1 MTDTIIEYVTPEMF
15 GAVGDG
21 VADDTLAW
29 QTAVSKG
36 VDIHANSQARY
47 LITSPI
53 KLPYM
58 SGYQLIEGNNCT
70 LITLG
75 NYSPFGQL
83 SENGTAQVITIRKN
97 FQNIIA
103 IGGVNKNTAW
113 NNASSAVFLSF
124 SYGYAKNINAI
135 GFCNALR
142 AYGYTWAENIFAD
155 DLRNALWSAYDPGY
169 NSISNSRCVWCSG
182 DGIIIKCEHAFVDNI
197 HFEYAGCISVD
208 NEDGT
213 AANRGVVIS
222 SGADM
227 SPAQYVSI
235 SNVTC
240 QYFGAGAINLNAKSL
255 SIGGA
260 LNFGSIYEGNFLASK
275 STSAIWLS
283 VSDSDIGDIKLGNV
297 YAAIGINARTSNTR
311 IGTVDIKSKMSVAGA
326 SLLSITDSID
336 SKIIGLEIDS
346 ITFHGQSTLND
357 DIYLNTEGVRIG
369 RIFVNSLANQQGG
382 NSVNFAKACRVDSL
396 YLQATTSSATNNI
409 CYFSAPASVGT
420 LEIIRVYGSA
430 IVVASDVVPDI
441 GNVYIRNKQGV
452 AAPIKIIG
460 TGSKTHY
467 WGNVYILGVSIARPT
482 VAGTLVM
489 QGYSGPSWRLNESA
503 ILGATSFPEK
513 QLTVLND

>member
-1 MTDTIIEYVTPEMF
+1 MTDTIIKYVTPEMF

-103 IGGVNKNTAW
+103 IGGVNKNTSW

-124 SYGYAKNINAI
+124 SYGYAKNISAI

-142 AYGYTWAENIFAD
+142 AYGYTWAENIFAN

-169 NSISNSRCVWCSG
+169 NSISNSRCGWCSG

-197 HFEYAGCISVD
+197 HFEYAGCISQD
-208 NEDGT
+208 NEDGPS
-213 AANRGVVIS
+213 AARGVVIS
-222 SGADM
+222 SGADQA
-227 SPAQYVSI
+227 PAQYLSI

-240 QYFGAGAINLNAKSL
+240 KYFGAGAINLNAKNM
-255 SIGGA
+255 SIGGV
-260 LNFGSIYEGNFLASK
+260 LSFGSIYEDNFLAEK
-275 STSAIWLS
+275 STAAIWLS
-283 VSDSDIGDIKLGNV
+283 VSNSDVGDIKLGNV
-297 YAAIGINARTSNTR
+297 YAGVGINARTNNTR
-311 IGTVDIKSKMSVAGA
+311 IGTIDIKSKMAVAGA
-326 SLLSITDSID
+326 ILLSVSDSPESKIVGLEMDSI
-336 SKIIGLEIDS
+336 I
-346 ITFHGQSTLND
+346 FHGQSTLNN
-357 DIYLNTEGVRIG
+357 DIYLNTDGVRIG
-369 RIFVNSLANQQGG
+369 KIFVNSLANQQGG
-382 NSVNFAKACRVDSL
+382 NSVSFAKACRVDSM
-396 YLQATTSSATNNI
+396 YLQATTSSSENTI
-409 CYFSAPASVGT
+409 CYFSAPASIGT
-420 LEIIRVYGSA
+420 LEIVRVYGSA
-430 IVVASDVVPDI
+430 IVIGSDVVPDI
-441 GNVYIRNKQGV
+441 GDIYIRNKQGTT
-452 AAPIKIIG
+452 APIKIIG
-460 TGSKTHY
+460 TGNKTHY
-467 WGNVYILGVSIARPT
+467 WGNVYILGVSIARPS
-482 VAGTLVM
+482 VSGTLVM
-489 QGYSGPSWRLNESA
+489 QGYSGPSWRLNDTS
-503 ILGATSFPEK
+503 ILGGTSFPEK
-513 QLTVLND
+513 QLTTLNS

>member
-1 MTDTIIEYVTPEMF
+1 MADTILDYVTPVMF

-21 VADDTLAW
+21 SADDTAAW
-29 QTAVSKG
+29 QTAVSKE

-58 SGYQLIEGNNCT
+58 NGYQLIEGNNCT

-83 SENGTAQVITIRKN
+83 NGNGTTQVVTIRKN
-97 FQNIIA
+97 FQNIFA

-113 NNASSAVFLSF
+113 DNASSAVFLSF

-142 AYGYTWAENIFAD
+142 AYGHTWAENIFGD
-155 DLRNALWSAYDPGY
+155 DLRNALWSAYAPGY
-169 NSISNSRCVWCSG
+169 NSISNSRCGWCSG
-182 DGIIIKCEHAFVDNI
+182 DGIIIKGEHTYVDNI
-197 HFEYAGCISVD
+197 HFEYAGCISLE

-213 AANRGVVIS
+213 TANRGVVIS
-222 SGADM
+222 SGADLN
-227 SPAQYVSI
+227 PAQYVSI
-235 SNVTC
+235 SNITC
-240 QYFGAGAINLNAKSL
+240 QYFGAGAINLNAKNL
-255 SIGGA
+255 SIGGVMS
-260 LNFGSIYEGNFLASK
+260 FGSIYEENFLASK

-297 YAAIGINARTSNTR
+297 YAGVGVNARTNNTR
-311 IGTVDIKSKMSVAGA
+311 IGTIDIKSKMPVAGA
-326 SLLSITDSID
+326 ILLSITDSID
-336 SKIIGLEIDS
+336 SKIVGLEIEGV
-346 ITFHGQSTLND
+346 IFHGQSTLND
-357 DIYLNTEGVRIG
+357 DIYLNSEGVRIG

-396 YLQATTSSATNNI
+396 YLQATTSSSKNNI

-430 IVVASDVVPDI
+430 IVVASDIVPDI
-441 GNVYIRNKQGV
+441 GNVYIRNKQGI

-460 TGSKTHY
+460 SGNQTHY

-489 QGYSGPSWRLNESA
+489 QGYSGPSWRLNDTE
-503 ILGATSFPEK
+503 IVGATFFPEK
-513 QLTVLND
+513 KLTVLNN